1 MCFNFE
7 VSITTFIISWTIS
20 LYLLNKNLNKIQR
33 QNIIFLL
40 IFSSM
45 QFSDSILWMINLK
58 KNNINFL
65 VTSFLI
71 PFILSLQ
78 VFYNIFI
85 INKIRNP
92 IISIFIFIYI
102 IGIFTHM
109 YGYSTK
115 SKNIFESPI
124 WGGKEKTFINM
135 LFFFVLVS
143 YGRIGFKGEK
153 LHFFIILLLSLLLPF
168 SFKGGYGS
176 VWCFFANILA
186 FYYLYN
192 YDLKLK

>member
-1 MCFNFE
+1 MCFSFE

-20 LYLLNKNLNKIQR
+20 LYLLKKKLNETQR

-40 IFSSM
+40 IFSSI
-45 QFSDSILWMINLK
+45 QFADSILWLINLK

-78 VFYNIFI
+78 VFYNMFV

-92 IISIFIFIYI
+92 IISILIFIYI
-102 IGIFTHM
+102 FGIFAHM
-109 YGYSTK
+109 YGYSIK
-115 SKNIFESPI
+115 SKNIFDSPI
-124 WGGKEKTFINM
+124 WGSKEATFINM
-135 LFFFVLVS
+135 LIFFGLIV

-153 LHFFIILLLSLLLPF
+153 LHFSLIIIFALLLPF
-168 SFKGGYGS
+168 LFRGGYGS
-176 VWCFFANILA
+176 LWCAFANILA

-192 YDLKLK
+192 YGFKLK